1 MHNSGRGLSKAAKE
15 GSEEMKKAL
24 KALSYSVPRIWW
36 RRREFESIA
45 RESRIVITEES
56 PSSYPSLDHL
66 DEKMTFFRIVGE
78 KLE

>member
-36 RRREFESIA
+36 RRRELNPRPE
-45 RESRIVITEES
+45 
-56 PSSYPSLDHL
+56 
-66 DEKMTFFRIVGE
+66 TFFCWFYMPVSYTH
-78 KLE
+78 LTLPTT

>member
-36 RRREFESIA
+36 RRREYESFARELSIA
-45 RESRIVITEES
+45 VTDNY
-56 PSSYPSLDHL
+56 PSSYPS
-66 DEKMTFFRIVGE
+66 KRSYG
-78 KLE
+78 